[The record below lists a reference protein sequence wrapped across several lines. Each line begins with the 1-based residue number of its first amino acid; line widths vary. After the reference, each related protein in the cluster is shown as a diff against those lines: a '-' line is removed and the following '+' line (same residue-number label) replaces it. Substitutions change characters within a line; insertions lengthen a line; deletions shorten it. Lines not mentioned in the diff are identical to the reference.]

1 MRSSGKRMRAIM
13 KMTVRTIRTYFT
25 RFMAILLIVAL
36 SAGFFAGLKITTD
49 AMLNTGENYLA
60 DQKFYDFRLFSTIG
74 FDKADIEKFEA
85 LGSVDSVEGAYTVD
99 ALVKYKD
106 KVSPFK
112 LHSLTEKTNLVSL
125 ETGRMPTATNEC
137 LADVDQYTEDDI
149 GKTFTV
155 VDENDEGVRSQLE
168 ITEFT
173 IVGLCNSPLYLGLD
187 RGTTSIGSG
196 TVSSFIYVPEDAFLT
211 DVFTEINLTLKES
224 AEIYSEEYDELIESY
239 EGEITALTE
248 NVVEAR
254 YENILA
260 EHHITPEMA
269 EALGMESPSVYVLT
283 RNENA
288 GYASFENDTAIISS
302 VANIFPI
309 FFIAIA
315 ILVCVTTMS
324 RMVDEERTQIG
335 TLKAMGFGKGA
346 IMSKYLI
353 YAAIA
358 TLIGWG
364 IGYFVCTWALPK
376 IFWLAYNEI
385 YNFAPIAY
393 LFGGSL
399 AILTLAIS
407 LVSILG
413 TTYVSCRH
421 ELAEVPASLIRPR
434 AGKVGKRVLLERIKP
449 LWNRLSFLKKI
460 TVRNMFLYKRR
471 MVMMLVG
478 IGCCAG
484 LLVTAFGVRDS
495 MIDVGEI
502 QFNQIQKYDIEA
514 SYGDDDGATVK
525 ESLNGVDGI
534 DGYLDIRLDYVDLNA
549 DQSMSSVHLLSFDNA
564 EQITEYWSFLK
575 DGEAMALPEKGEVLI
590 SPKVSEKLALSAGD
604 TFEIRDADMRTGRV
618 TVAGVFDNQIY
629 DYVILSDETYSELFG
644 EWSSNTAL
652 IKTAADDEEVAKQLT
667 EINGI
672 TSVTQLATFERNV
685 TGALDCLN
693 YIIWLIVAF
702 SGALA
707 FIVIFNLTNINIAE
721 RRREIATVQVLG
733 FYPKETESYVL
744 KENLILSV
752 IASILGLPLG
762 KLFHMTV
769 MSMVKID
776 MITFND
782 NITPLSYLLAFV
794 LSILFAVIV
803 NHFMKRQINKVNMA
817 ESLKAVE

>member
-1 MRSSGKRMRAIM
+1 M
-13 KMTVRTIRTYFT
+13 IRTHIT

-49 AMLNTGENYLA
+49 AMLNTGESYLA
-60 DQKFYDFRLFSTIG
+60 DQNFYDFRLFSTIG
-74 FDKADIEKFEA
+74 FEKTDVEKFEA
-85 LGSVDSVEGAYTVD
+85 LDGVDAVEGSFSAD
-99 ALVKYKD
+99 ALMKYND

-112 LHSLTEKTNLVSL
+112 LHALTEKTNLVSL
-125 ETGRMPTATNEC
+125 EAGRMPTAKNEC
-137 LADVDQYTEDDI
+137 LADVDSYTEEDI

-155 VDENDEGVRSQLE
+155 ADENGDGVKSQLE
-168 ITEFT
+168 VTEFT

-187 RGTTSIGSG
+187 RGTTTIGSG
-196 TVSSFIYVPEDAFLT
+196 TVSTFIYIPTEAFSS
-211 DVFTEINLTLKES
+211 DVFSEVNLTLKES
-224 AEIYSEEYDELIESY
+224 AEIYSEEYDALIEKH
-239 EGEITALTE
+239 EGNITTLAE
-248 NVVEAR
+248 EVVRER
-254 YENILA
+254 YEKILA
-260 EHHITPEMA
+260 ENHLTSETA
-269 EALGMESPSVYVLT
+269 ESLGFEAPSAYVLT
-283 RNENA
+283 RSENA
-288 GYASFENDTAIISS
+288 GYVSFENDTAIIGS

-315 ILVCVTTMS
+315 ILVCTTTMS

-335 TLKAMGFGKGA
+335 TLKALGFGKGA
-346 IMSKYLI
+346 IMSKYML
-353 YAAIA
+353 YAAFA
-358 TLIGWG
+358 TVVGWG
-364 IGYFVCTWALPK
+364 IGYFICTWALPK

-385 YNFAPIAY
+385 YNFAPITY
-393 LFGGSL
+393 LFSSSL
-399 AILTLAIS
+399 AVLTLAIS

-413 TTYVSCRH
+413 TTYFSAH
-421 ELAEVPASLIRPR
+421 KELTDVPASLIRPR

-514 SYGDDDGATVK
+514 SYGDNERVTVK

-549 DQSMSSVHLLSFDNA
+549 DKSMSSVHLLSFDNA
-564 EQITEYWSFLK
+564 EHITDYWSFLK
-575 DGEAMALPEKGEVLI
+575 DGEAMVLPEKGEVLI
-590 SPKVSEKLALSAGD
+590 SPKVAEKLALSAGD
-604 TFEIRDADMRTGRV
+604 TFEIRGADMRTGTV
-618 TVAGVFDNQIY
+618 TVAGVFDNHIY
-629 DYVILSDETYSELFG
+629 DYVILSDETYGELFG
-644 EWSSNTAL
+644 EWSSNTVL
-652 IKTAADDEEVAKQLT
+652 IKTLSDIEEVAKQLT
-667 EINGI
+667 EIDGI

-752 IASILGLPLG
+752 IAGILGLPLG
-762 KLFHMTV
+762 KLFHTIV

-782 NITPLSYLLAFV
+782 KVTPLSYLLAFIF
-794 LSILFAVIV
+794 SILFAAIV
-803 NHFMKRQINKVNMA
+803 NRIMRKQIDKVNMA

>member
-1 MRSSGKRMRAIM
+1 MKAIF
-13 KMTVRTIRTYFT
+13 KMTVRTIRTYST

-49 AMLNTGENYLA
+49 AMLNTGEGYLA

-74 FDKADIEKFEA
+74 FDKADVGKFE
-85 LGSVDSVEGAYTVD
+85 GIDSVEVAEGSYSVD
-99 ALVKYKD
+99 ALVRFND

-112 LHSLTEKTNLVSL
+112 LHALTEKTNLISL
-125 ETGRMPTATNEC
+125 EAGRMPAAKGEC

-155 VDENDEGVRSQLE
+155 ADENDDGVKSQLDV
-168 ITEFT
+168 TEFT

-187 RGTTSIGSG
+187 RGTTTIGSG
-196 TVSSFIYVPEDAFLT
+196 TVSTFIYVPEEAFSGE
-211 DVFTEINLTLKES
+211 VFTEINLILDES
-224 AEIYSEEYDELIESY
+224 AEIYSEEYDALIDKH
-239 EGEITALTE
+239 EGEITALAE
-248 NVVEAR
+248 EVVKTRFEG
-254 YENILA
+254 ILA
-260 EHHITPEMA
+260 ENHLTPEMA
-269 EALGMESPSVYVLT
+269 EAFGIEAPSAYVLT
-283 RNENA
+283 RSENA
-288 GYASFENDTAIISS
+288 GYVSFENDTAIIGS

-346 IMSKYLI
+346 IMSKYLL

-358 TLIGWG
+358 TVIGWG

-385 YNFAPIAY
+385 YNFAPISY
-393 LFGGSL
+393 LFSASL
-399 AILTLAIS
+399 AVLTLAIS
-407 LVSILG
+407 LISILG
-413 TTYVSCRH
+413 TTYISCRH

-434 AGKVGKRVLLERIKP
+434 ASKVGKRVLLERIKP
-449 LWNRLSFLKKI
+449 LWNRLSFLRKI

-471 MVMMLVG
+471 MIMMLVG

-514 SYGDDDGATVK
+514 SYGDDDGAAVK
-525 ESLNGVDGI
+525 ESLDGI
-534 DGYLDIRLDYVDLNA
+534 EGIDRYLDVRLDYVDLNA
-549 DQSMSSVHLLSFDNA
+549 DKSMSSVHLLSFDNA

-575 DGEAMALPEKGEVLI
+575 NGETMTLPSRGEVLI
-590 SPKVSEKLALSAGD
+590 SPKVAEKLSLSAGD
-604 TFEIRDADMRTGRV
+604 TFEIRDADMRTAKV
-618 TVAGVFDNQIY
+618 KVAGVFDNQIY
-629 DYVILSDETYSELFG
+629 DYVILSDETYEELFG
-644 EWSSNTAL
+644 EWSSNTAF
-652 IKTAADDEEVAKQLT
+652 IKTSLDNEEVAKQLT
-667 EINGI
+667 EINGV

-721 RRREIATVQVLG
+721 RRRELATVQVLG

-744 KENLILSV
+744 KENLILSI

-762 KLFHMTV
+762 KLFHTTV

-782 NITPLSYLLAFV
+782 TVTPLSYLLAFAF
-794 LSILFAVIV
+794 SILFAVIV

>member
-1 MRSSGKRMRAIM
+1 MKAIF
-13 KMTVRTIRTYFT
+13 KMTGRTIRTHIT

-49 AMLNTGENYLA
+49 AMLNTGESYLA
-60 DQKFYDFRLFSTIG
+60 DQNFYDFRLFSTIG
-74 FDKADIEKFEA
+74 FEKTDVEKFEA
-85 LGSVDSVEGAYTVD
+85 LDGVDAVEGSYSAD
-99 ALVKYKD
+99 ALMKYND

-112 LHSLTEKTNLVSL
+112 LHALTEKTNLISL
-125 ETGRMPTATNEC
+125 EAGRMPTAKNEC
-137 LADVDQYTEDDI
+137 LADVDSYTEDDI

-155 VDENDEGVRSQLE
+155 ADENEDGVKSQLE
-168 ITEFT
+168 ATEFT

-187 RGTTSIGSG
+187 RGTTTIGSG
-196 TVSSFIYVPEDAFLT
+196 TVSTFIYIPTEAFSS

-224 AEIYSEEYDELIESY
+224 AGIYSEEYDALIEKH
-239 EGEITALTE
+239 EGSITTLAEEIVKE
-248 NVVEAR
+248 R
-254 YENILA
+254 YESIL
-260 EHHITPEMA
+260 EENHLTPEMA
-269 EALGMESPSVYVLT
+269 ESLGFDAPSAYVLT
-283 RNENA
+283 RSENA
-288 GYASFENDTAIISS
+288 GYVSFENDTAIIGS

-315 ILVCVTTMS
+315 ILVCTTTMS

-335 TLKAMGFGKGA
+335 TLKALGFGKGA
-346 IMSKYLI
+346 IMSKYLL

-358 TLIGWG
+358 TVVGWG
-364 IGYFVCTWALPK
+364 IGYFLCTWALPQ

-385 YNFAPIAY
+385 YNFAPITY
-393 LFGGSL
+393 LFSGSL
-399 AILTLAIS
+399 AVLTLAIS
-407 LVSILG
+407 LISILG
-413 TTYVSCRH
+413 TTYISARK
-421 ELAEVPASLIRPR
+421 ELADVPASLIRPR

-449 LWNRLSFLKKI
+449 LWNSLSFLKKI

-514 SYGDDDGATVK
+514 SYGDDNRASVK
-525 ESLNGVDGI
+525 ENLGEIDGI
-534 DGYLDIRLDYVDLNA
+534 DSYLDVRLDYVDLNA
-549 DQSMSSVHLLSFDNA
+549 DKSMSSVHLLSFENA

-575 DGEAMALPEKGEVLI
+575 DGETMTLPAKGEALI
-590 SPKVSEKLALSAGD
+590 SPKIAEKLSISAGD
-604 TFEIRDADMRTGRV
+604 TLEIRDADMRTGTV
-618 TVAGVFDNQIY
+618 KVAGVFDNHIY
-629 DYVILSDETYSELFG
+629 DYVILSDETYGELFG
-644 EWSSNTAL
+644 GWSSNTAL
-652 IKTAADDEEVAKQLT
+652 IKTAADIEEVAKQLT
-667 EINGI
+667 EIDGI
-672 TSVTQLATFERNV
+672 TSVTQLSTFERNV

-782 NITPLSYLLAFV
+782 KVTPLSYLLAFV
-794 LSILFAVIV
+794 FSILFAAIV
-803 NHFMKRQINKVNMA
+803 NRIMRKQIDKVNMA

>member
-1 MRSSGKRMRAIM
+1 MKAIF
-13 KMTVRTIRTYFT
+13 KMTGRTIRTHIT

-49 AMLNTGENYLA
+49 AMLNTGESYLA
-60 DQKFYDFRLFSTIG
+60 DRNFYDFRLFSTIG
-74 FDKADIEKFEA
+74 FEKTDVEKFEA
-85 LGSVDSVEGAYTVD
+85 LDGIEAVEGSYSVD
-99 ALVKYKD
+99 ALVKYND

-112 LHSLTEKTNLVSL
+112 LHALTEKTNLVSL
-125 ETGRMPTATNEC
+125 EAGRMPTAENEC
-137 LADVDQYTEDDI
+137 LADVDSYTEDDI
-149 GKTFTV
+149 GKTFIV
-155 VDENDEGVRSQLE
+155 AEENEDGVKSQLE
-168 ITEFT
+168 VTEFT

-187 RGTTSIGSG
+187 RGTTTIGSG
-196 TVSSFIYVPEDAFLT
+196 TVSTFIYIPTEAFASN
-211 DVFTEINLTLKES
+211 VFTEVNLTLKES
-224 AEIYSEEYDELIESY
+224 AQIYSEEYDELIDKY
-239 EGEITALTE
+239 EGEITALAEKVVDDRYDSILEE
-248 NVVEAR
+248 N
-254 YENILA
+254 
-260 EHHITPEMA
+260 HITPEMA
-269 EALGMESPSVYVLT
+269 ESIGFEVPSAYVLT

-288 GYASFENDTAIISS
+288 GYVSFENDTAIIGS

-335 TLKAMGFGKGA
+335 TLKALGFSKGA
-346 IMSKYLI
+346 IMSKYLL
-353 YAAIA
+353 YAAVA
-358 TLIGWG
+358 TVVGWG

-385 YNFAPIAY
+385 YNFAPITY
-393 LFGGSL
+393 LFSGSL
-399 AILTLAIS
+399 AVLTLTIS
-407 LVSILG
+407 LISILG
-413 TTYVSCRH
+413 TTFISVRK

-434 AGKVGKRVLLERIKP
+434 VGKVGKRVLLERIKP

-495 MIDVGEI
+495 MIDVGKI

-514 SYGDDDGATVK
+514 SYGDDDGDAV
-525 ESLNGVDGI
+525 ENRLNSVDGVDGS
-534 DGYLDIRLDYVDLNA
+534 LDIRLDYVDLNA
-549 DQSMSSVHLLSFDNA
+549 KKSMSSVHLLSFDNP
-564 EQITEYWSFLK
+564 EQITNYWSFLK
-575 DGEAMALPEKGEVLI
+575 DGENMELPKKGEVLI
-590 SPKVSEKLALSAGD
+590 SPKVAEKLALSAGD
-604 TFEIRDADMRTGRV
+604 AFEIRDADMRTGKV

-652 IKTAADDEEVAKQLT
+652 IKTASNAEDVAKQLT
-667 EINGI
+667 EIQGI

-782 NITPLSYLLAFV
+782 NIEPLSYVIAFV
-794 LSILFAVIV
+794 LSVLFAVVV